1 MKLTQWWDREWVKLN
16 LSTIIEQLDVIN
28 PQNNNNNNNK
38 IANNI
43 LEFINSN
50 ISLDLKL
57 SDIQKLYL
65 NRKKLDIEKPLI
77 KNISIMILKPFLEV

>member
-28 PQNNNNNNNK
+28 PQNNNNNNK